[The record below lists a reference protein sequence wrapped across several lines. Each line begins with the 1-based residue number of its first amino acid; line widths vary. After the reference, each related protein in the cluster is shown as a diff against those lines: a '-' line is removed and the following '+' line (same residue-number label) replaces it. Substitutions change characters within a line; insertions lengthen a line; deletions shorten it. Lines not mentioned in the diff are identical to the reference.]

1 MVYGDSAYTDYNHEQ
16 DSQDAENIKMMIAR
30 KSNSKRKHDP
40 WQKYL
45 ISVNIKGIEIMFS
58 QISVMFPKRIHAV
71 SSDGLLLKLIL
82 FIFVF
87 TLNEKF
93 I

>member
-1 MVYGDSAYTDYNHEQ
+1 
-16 DSQDAENIKMMIAR
+16 
-30 KSNSKRKHDP
+30 
-40 WQKYL
+40 
-45 ISVNIKGIEIMFS
+45 MFS

-71 SSDGLLLKLIL
+71 TVDGFLFKLVL

-93 I
+93 L

>member
-1 MVYGDSAYTDYNHEQ
+1 S
-16 DSQDAENIKMMIAR
+16 S
-30 KSNSKRKHDP
+30 
-40 WQKYL
+40 
-45 ISVNIKGIEIMFS
+45 
-58 QISVMFPKRIHAV
+58 MFPKRIHAV
-71 SSDGLLLKLIL
+71 TSNGFILKLVL